1 MHGTSIK
8 QQCQMNQSCATSRLN
23 QGRLQRGTQQSSAK
37 VQLRLLLTLNTLCE
51 MDFLL
56 PASLG
61 YLLRVAFQ
69 GNSRLRGKKKMEIII
84 DRSVVTET

>member
-1 MHGTSIK
+1 
-8 QQCQMNQSCATSRLN
+8 MNQSCATSRLN

-61 YLLRVAFQ
+61 YLLRAAFQ
-69 GNSRLRGKKKMEIII
+69 GNSRLRGEKKKEIII